1 MIGSSV
7 VPGLPNRCD
16 TPLTFEQSEKGFAAE
31 DSVHGVRH
39 DESRGVQW
47 HSPKGCRFLDPAA
60 TGQLHVE
67 AVGRPERHLR
77 TSIRNR
83 LARLEQAA
91 ALFFCIPN
99 SPVPNRGVAG
109 PRCRSVGSGCAAAAP
124 PGCSRRSRS
133 RSARVYL
140 IPSGRRANTP
150 ARMLRPKPEDIARN
164 AVGDPNCRLPHRLA
178 REMRVARR
186 RFLLAVTEKA
196 TDHRQRFA

>member
-1 MIGSSV
+1 MANRSTAK
-7 VPGLPNRCD
+7 PARPRDPLRRDRPLPHRARNRNRSGQ
-16 TPLTFEQSEKGFAAE
+16 LIWYI
-31 DSVHGVRH
+31 
-39 DESRGVQW
+39 SRSTQNV
-47 HSPKGCRFLDPAA
+47 LD

-91 ALFFCIPN
+91 VLFLCIPN
-99 SPVPNRGVAG
+99 SPVLNRGVAG

-164 AVGDPNCRLPHRLA
+164 AVDDPNCRLPHRLA